1 MPSYSKEWTV
11 FSFVYIANAINNKRE
26 FNHEINQSTSK
37 AIQYKTHDNSHKGCI
52 TIIYRSVISPIQHS
66 KTA

>member
-37 AIQYKTHDNSHKGCI
+37 AIQCKMYDNSNKGSSNV
-52 TIIYRSVISPIQHS
+52 IYYTFHS
-66 KTA
+66 